1 MKTGYGKGDK
11 NSSKSGALKLLVS
24 GIFCAFLMLSAMAF
38 SVAADSKPEKIIFLT
53 LNYKDN
59 VLTVKDISWGKG
71 FVPSFSESLLA
82 DNIGLE
88 KASVEIY
95 SENEISY
102 ASYFYVDNKRFQDSI
117 DERTG
122 EITGGLVELSDVDF
136 TVIAPYLKKISY
148 IEIHSSYNDIV
159 LKHES
164 IDKAKELK
172 IPSFGEKNA
181 DEISENE
188 IDETPENETDNEQEK
203 SLFLEFVGIMDSVYH
218 YIFG

>member
-1 MKTGYGKGDK
+1 MKNGYRKDGKNK
-11 NSSKSGALKLLVS
+11 AKSGALRLIIS
-24 GIFCAFLMLSAMAF
+24 GIFCAFLMLSAAAF

-88 KASVEIY
+88 KASLEIY

-102 ASYFYVDNKRFQDSI
+102 SSYFYVDNKRFQDSI
-117 DERTG
+117 DEKTG
-122 EITGGLVELSDVDF
+122 EITGGLVELNDVDF

-148 IEIHSSYNDIV
+148 IKIHSSCNDIV

-164 IDKAKELK
+164 IDKAKEIK
-172 IPSFGEKNA
+172 IPSFGKNS
-181 DEISENE
+181 DNGINENE
-188 IDETPENETDNEQEK
+188 INETDGNSDQEK

>member
-1 MKTGYGKGDK
+1 MGIMNRKDGKNKT
-11 NSSKSGALKLLVS
+11 KSGALKLIIS
-24 GIFCAFLMLSAMAF
+24 GIFCALMILSTAAF

-59 VLTVKDISWGKG
+59 VLSVKDISWGKG
-71 FVPSFSESLLA
+71 FVPAFSESLLA
-82 DNIGLE
+82 ENIGLE
-88 KASVEIY
+88 KASLEIY
-95 SENEISY
+95 SEDNLSY

-122 EITGGLVELSDVDF
+122 EITGGLVELNDVDF

-148 IEIHSSYNDIV
+148 IKIHSSYNDIV

-164 IDKAKELK
+164 IDKAKEIK
-172 IPSFGEKNA
+172 IPSFGENFG
-181 DEISENE
+181 DE
-188 IDETPENETDNEQEK
+188 IDENETPESETDETVQEK
-203 SLFLEFVGIMDSVYH
+203 SLFLEFVGIIDSVYH